1 MRRAT
6 LQITRAADVGLM
18 AIYDL
23 ANHNNGELNTYLQH
37 SDKTG
42 LDMVTR
48 VDIPAGGEIFN
59 TYGHQ

>member
-1 MRRAT
+1 
-6 LQITRAADVGLM
+6 M

-23 ANHNNGELNTYLQH
+23 ANHNNGELNTYLKH

-42 LDMVTR
+42 LDMVAR
-48 VDIPAGGEIFN
+48 VDIPAGGEILN